1 MDKADHS
8 GLHVLLRQQRPI
20 PLDVMLDCGP
30 GELLALVGPSG
41 AGKSTVLR
49 CIAGLHS
56 PQAGHISCDGNAWY
70 DSGQARNIPAHRRS
84 VGMVFQSYALFPHMT
99 AAGNV
104 MAALGHLPSGKRAAR
119 AEELL
124 RQVNLTGLETR
135 YPAELSG
142 GQQQRVAVAR
152 ALAREPAALLLDE
165 PFSAV
170 DRSTRQRLYR
180 ELAELRK
187 ELQIPAILVTHD
199 LDEAALLADR
209 LCLLHHGRTLQTG
222 SPQEVMTRPASVEA
236 ARLVDVRNIFTG
248 RIAGHDGERELTL
261 LEWSGY
267 RLEVPHDPSLAPG
280 TQINWAIPTAN
291 VLLHRRDRPS
301 RGEHENPVPGTISE
315 FVILGDNA
323 SVAVAVDGIAETP
336 LFMSIPL
343 HAARRNHI
351 GVGERVTV
359 SLLTSSIHIIPPEG
373 SGKLVSEATSEA
385 EMRSAEP
392 ISGR

>member
-1 MDKADHS
+1 MDKPDRN
-8 GLHVLLRQQRPI
+8 GLQVLLRQRRPI
-20 PLDVMLDCGP
+20 PLDVELGCGP

-56 PQAGHISCDGNAWY
+56 PETGHISCDGMAWY
-70 DSGQARNIPAHRRS
+70 DSGRALNISAHRRS

-99 AAGNV
+99 AAGNI
-104 MAALGHLPSGKRAAR
+104 MAALGHLPASQRTAR

-124 RQVNLTGLETR
+124 RQVNLTGLER
-135 YPAELSG
+135 RRPAELSG

-152 ALAREPAALLLDE
+152 ALAREPAVLLLDE

-199 LDEAALLADR
+199 LDEASLLADR

-222 SPQEVMTRPASVEA
+222 SPHEVMTRPASVEA

-248 RIAGHDGERELTL
+248 RIAAHDGEREVTL
-261 LEWSGY
+261 LDWNGY
-267 RLEVPHDPSLAPG
+267 RLEVPHEPSRAPG
-280 TQINWAIPTAN
+280 TQVNWAIPTAN

-323 SVAVAVDGIAETP
+323 SVAVAVDGIADTP

-359 SLLTSSIHIIPPEG
+359 SLLTNSIYIMPSEG
-373 SGKLVSEATSEA
+373 SGEPMGKSKLEA
-385 EMRSAEP
+385 
-392 ISGR
+392 